1 MMKSSYD
8 SSITSLNKINIHHTL
23 NLPSEIYSLIQLEN
37 GEILISLGNGL
48 IYFYRKENILKPYYI
63 LKVDKCPI
71 INIIQLE
78 DESIICTSNRP
89 SIFIIKK
96 NPQDKKEYEIA
107 KTVNTKSQGCQINKI
122 IKLPNENLISID
134 NAYITLWSNNLD
146 LKKEKKIN
154 SPMIDII
161 LLNKKKCACAL
172 PVKKSILYFDNEKL
186 NQEYEIKNIK
196 FIHSLDY
203 NNIFGILN
211 DELLFVGGCLGCIYL
226 ISIKNKEFI
235 ANVKLSN
242 ENEIITSVY
251 NLSNGDLLC
260 GGSLTVDDNNKVIKV
275 VSNLIQY
282 QYREY
287 QHSFKEICR
296 KKGIHT
302 NIIRTIKEIIN
313 HKEMKEVV
321 TVSLDGTILLWN

>member
-1 MMKSSYD
+1 MKSAYD
-8 SSITSLNKINIHHTL
+8 SSITSINKINIHHTL

-37 GEILISLGNGL
+37 GEILMGLGNGL
-48 IYFYRKENILKPYYI
+48 IYFYKKENILKPYYI

-71 INIIQLE
+71 INIIQLK

-89 SIFIIKK
+89 SIFIIKI
-96 NPQDKKEYEIA
+96 NPQDKKEYEIT

-122 IKLPNENLISID
+122 IKLPNENIISID
-134 NAYITLWSNNLD
+134 NVYITLWSNNLD

-203 NNIFGILN
+203 NNIFCILN

-226 ISIKNKEFI
+226 ISIKNKEFV

-260 GGSLTVDDNNKVIKV
+260 GGSLTVDHNNKVIKV

-287 QHSFKEICR
+287 QHSFKEIFR

-302 NIIRTIKEIIN
+302 NIIRTVKEIIN

-321 TVSLDGTILLWN
+321 SVSLDGTILFWN